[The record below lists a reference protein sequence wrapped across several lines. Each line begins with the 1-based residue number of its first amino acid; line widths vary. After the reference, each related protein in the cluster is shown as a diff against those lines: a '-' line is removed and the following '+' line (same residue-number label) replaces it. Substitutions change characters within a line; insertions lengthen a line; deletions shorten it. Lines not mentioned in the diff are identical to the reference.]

1 MELISWETSAEMSG
15 EDADDDKG
23 EDDELLLLRCRR
35 RLLRVGNDVT
45 CIKCLASVKYI
56 SFTPFI
62 WQSTST
68 GVDSTSYILHPHSLH
83 PLHFTSTLL
92 SPFTFYIYTLSSTP
106 HVEATSNTSPRGDDL
121 HYHHLR

>member
-1 MELISWETSAEMSG
+1 MFLRNTSS
-15 EDADDDKG
+15 
-23 EDDELLLLRCRR
+23 
-35 RLLRVGNDVT
+35 
-45 CIKCLASVKYI
+45 YH
-56 SFTPFI
+56 PFI

-92 SPFTFYIYTLSSTP
+92 SPFTFYIDTLPSTP